1 MRTPKQLT
9 LDSRP
14 FASEVPWASWWCLI
28 STLTLYATALT
39 AAAGP
44 WPWAVRLVGSVIT
57 GLTMVRLF
65 IIFHD
70 YEHGT
75 ILRKSLIAKV
85 IMSIYGLLV
94 LNPPGIWRRSHDH
107 HHKNNSKIS
116 LINVGSFPI
125 MTVREY
131 NKASPS
137 ERIAYAMTRH
147 PLTIAL
153 GYFTVFLYGMCIRSF
168 LANPRAHY
176 DSAVAIVVHYC
187 MMAGLAWMGW
197 DVLLLAGIIPSL
209 LSAGLGSYLFYAQH
223 NFPSVKLKT
232 AAQWDYVSAAIQS
245 SSFIEMSPVMHYF
258 TGNIGYHH
266 VHHLN
271 HHIPFYRLP
280 EAMAALEELN
290 NPGRTSLRPRDVL
303 ACLRLKLWDD
313 ERDCLV
319 PFPKSEPQAAPAPT
333 KSAPKPLQK
342 TPQPSLARRA
352 SSSLPRSW

>member
-14 FASEVPWASWWCLI
+14 FAAEFPAASWWCLL
-28 STLTLYATALT
+28 STLAIYAAALT

-44 WPWAVRLVGSVIT
+44 WPWALRIAGSVVA

-65 IIFHD
+65 IVFHD

-75 ILRKSLIAKV
+75 ILRKSLFAKV
-85 IMSIYGLLV
+85 VMSIYGLLV

-107 HHKNNSKIS
+107 HHKNNSKIN

-131 NKASPS
+131 HLASPS
-137 ERIAYAMTRH
+137 ERIAYAITRH
-147 PLTIAL
+147 PLTLAL
-153 GYFTVFLYGMCIRSF
+153 GYFTVFLYGMCVRSF

-176 DSAVAIVVHYC
+176 DSALSIILHFSV
-187 MMAGLAWMGW
+187 MAWLGWLGW
-197 DVLLLAGIIPSL
+197 DVLLLAGVIPSL

-232 AAQWDYVSAAIQS
+232 AAQWDYVSAALQS
-245 SSFIEMSPVMHYF
+245 SSYIEMSPVMHYF

-280 EAMAALEELN
+280 EAMAALEEMQ
-290 NPGRTSLRPRDVL
+290 NPGRTSLHPRDVI

-313 ERDCLV
+313 ENDCLV
-319 PFPKSEPQAAPAPT
+319 PFPRSAPQAVPAAHP
-333 KSAPKPLQK
+333 
-342 TPQPSLARRA
+342 PQPSLVQSVADA
-352 SSSLPRSW
+352 VKPPLPD